1 MDLIASSAV
10 NLPNSNASLGLLVI
24 WIGVGSTRCTFSGAR
39 VPPRYFYDK
48 FDVFHFLS
56 PFCESAKKATIHFFE
71 VEYIAAKGLP
81 HSKQFARNRGVI
93 NPQDGHILCG
103 RNPVSCGVTLRIQ
116 WASRIVSSTI
126 NKPKEILV
134 AFIKVTLSSRSC
146 TRHDGQTAHSLEKAL
161 RWENFRWT
169 GLGQRT

>member
-1 MDLIASSAV
+1 MDWCRINPLHVFGGTSSASV
-10 NLPNSNASLGLLVI
+10 H
-24 WIGVGSTRCTFSGAR
+24 
-39 VPPRYFYDK
+39 FYDK
-48 FDVFHFLS
+48 FDVFHFLN
-56 PFCESAKKATIHFFE
+56 PFCESAKKATIHFFG

-134 AFIKVTLSSRSC
+134 AFIKVTFLRGPALDTMARPL
-146 TRHDGQTAHSLEKAL
+146 TRLKKP
-161 RWENFRWT
+161 
-169 GLGQRT
+169 